1 MGDLCRFGRCSRL
14 SLASLQSDCDGS
26 YLVDIENVCYRVAGV
41 DICASVALRH
51 QPDFDPILHYIR
63 DIASEIFGKTMFARR
78 LTPRQLGVADYA
90 RQEVRAREKLS
101 NDHIRAFSPVT
112 FALHGYPAVAESDAG
127 IVRFVDTMQ
136 ELNDPVLHHK
146 VELYTPEEA
155 AAVRSVN
162 EVVLAQTRAAFG
174 RAIRP
179 WMGPLAAIKLFRA
192 VQEITKCSGRK
203 SLRIFEVGPGSGYLG
218 ALLLTQGH
226 EYWSTDIA
234 QGFYLWQSRLM
245 RSMSA
250 GKFVEGA
257 FEDDWPYRVSAP
269 VVHVP
274 WWHFATLY
282 RGNPPSM
289 DVLVCDHTL
298 GEMHPYAL
306 RYASQMA
313 RMMLEKSSVGFVV
326 YSSIGE
332 PRFNTEEAVRLNFER
347 VELTR
352 AINGKLTLFSLPQR
366 AVAPQILALAEQI
379 PLFNPSGAP
388 SRLKGQDFVPI
399 RPEEAPLSYEFYQF
413 LGYDVPSSGF

>member
-1 MGDLCRFGRCSRL
+1 
-14 SLASLQSDCDGS
+14 LQ
-26 YLVDIENVCYRVAGV
+26 
-41 DICASVALRH
+41 
-51 QPDFDPILHYIR
+51 YIR
-63 DIASEIFGKTMFARR
+63 DIAFEIFGKTMFARG

-90 RQEVRAREKLS
+90 REEARAREKLS
-101 NDHIRAFSPVT
+101 NDHIRAFSAVT
-112 FALHGYPAVAESDAG
+112 FALHGYPAVAESDAA

-136 ELNDPVLHHK
+136 ELNDPVLHHE

-162 EVVLAQTRAAFG
+162 EAVLAQTRAAFG

-192 VQEITKCSGRK
+192 IQEIAKCSGRK
-203 SLRIFEVGPGSGYLG
+203 RLRIFEVGPGSGYLG

-234 QGFYLWQSRLM
+234 QGFYLWQSHLM

-250 GKFVEGA
+250 EKFVEGA
-257 FEDDWPYRVSAP
+257 FEAEWPYGLTAP

-274 WWHFATLY
+274 WWHFATLN
-282 RGNPPSM
+282 RSSPPAM
-289 DVLVCDHTL
+289 DLVVCDHAL

-306 RYASQMA
+306 RYVSQIA
-313 RMMLEKSSVGFVV
+313 RMMLEKSALGFVV
-326 YSSIGE
+326 YHSIGE
-332 PRFNTEEAVRLNFER
+332 ARFNTEEAVRLNFER

-352 AINGKLTLFSLPQR
+352 SINGKVTLFSFPQR
-366 AVAPQILALAEQI
+366 AVASNILALGEQI
-379 PLFNPSGAP
+379 PLFNPTGAAL
-388 SRLKGQDFVPI
+388 RLKGRDFVPI

-413 LGYDVPSSGF
+413 LGYDVPK